1 MDTQLIAALMAL
13 MLADAAPLIIASL
26 GEMITER
33 AGVVNLSL
41 DGTLLITAMA
51 GFAVAM
57 TTGEVV
63 FGFTAAIL
71 VGMFIA
77 FIVALASLEL
87 HQSAVA
93 VGFVLTILCTDLS
106 SFLGNPFVRQAGPS
120 VAFFPLP
127 ILSEIP
133 VIGPIFFA
141 QNPVVYFSYLMI
153 IVTWFLIFRSRPGL
167 ILRGI
172 GDNPSAAYARGIN
185 VRRLRY
191 FYTIIGGGCVG
202 LAGASYSLC
211 VKLGWSYHMTAG
223 LGWIALAIVIFGGWH
238 PMKIALGA
246 YLFGVLG
253 SLGSLVQGIPELAQI
268 IPTQVFQT
276 APFAF
281 MILALFLVNN
291 PRLER
296 ALAALP
302 KPISGL
308 LRRFLEVKPPAALV
322 SAGSGQSW
330 LR

>member
-1 MDTQLIAALMAL
+1 METQLIAALMAL